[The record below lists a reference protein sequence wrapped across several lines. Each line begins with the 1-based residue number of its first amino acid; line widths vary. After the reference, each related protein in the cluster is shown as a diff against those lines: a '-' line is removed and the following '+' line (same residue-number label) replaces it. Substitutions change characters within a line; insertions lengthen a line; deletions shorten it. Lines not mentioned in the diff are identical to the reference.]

1 MSNRENRQEI
11 VTIDGINY
19 NIMIPENG
27 IERSFSIADT
37 DNAGR
42 LLNGTMVRDI
52 IGTYYNYK
60 ILFETKYLSTDEYD
74 NLYAKL
80 SAPVDYHMITVP
92 YGQETLTFQ
101 AYITSGSD
109 TLRKV
114 RGNKND
120 WTGLSVDFIA
130 ISPQRTPLTS

>member
-1 MSNRENRQEI
+1 MSNRENRQDI

-114 RGNKND
+114 RVIKMIGQD
-120 WTGLSVDFIA
+120 Y
-130 ISPQRTPLTS
+130 PLILLR

>member
-1 MSNRENRQEI
+1 
-11 VTIDGINY
+11 
-19 NIMIPENG
+19 
-27 IERSFSIADT
+27 
-37 DNAGR
+37 
-42 LLNGTMVRDI
+42 
-52 IGTYYNYK
+52 
-60 ILFETKYLSTDEYD
+60 
-74 NLYAKL
+74 
-80 SAPVDYHMITVP
+80 MITVP